1 MAYATLFHN
10 STLAFSLTRCI
21 VNTVEYLKER
31 GIEID
36 YHAVALEY
44 MATLFQMRK
53 RKNDKKINDSMHGE
67 QFVLSFVSHRGGS
80 VTPSEISNAMGISTA
95 RIAAALN
102 NLESKGLVTRSIDLR
117 DRRRILV
124 ELTEEGKAKEA
135 DHRKAIISMIALVL
149 ENIGEE
155 DTVELLRI
163 LKKIAENVPG
173 DFCGHDHALN

>member
-1 MAYATLFHN
+1 M
-10 STLAFSLTRCI
+10 
-21 VNTVEYLKER
+21 
-31 GIEID
+31 D

-135 DHRKAIISMIALVL
+135 DHRKAIISIDLAPENRASYNVRKERKRLTKELKEDGKKELHSRADHCQVTGSRTALQ
-149 ENIGEE
+149 
-155 DTVELLRI
+155 
-163 LKKIAENVPG
+163 PG
-173 DFCGHDHALN
+173 QNDCRGL